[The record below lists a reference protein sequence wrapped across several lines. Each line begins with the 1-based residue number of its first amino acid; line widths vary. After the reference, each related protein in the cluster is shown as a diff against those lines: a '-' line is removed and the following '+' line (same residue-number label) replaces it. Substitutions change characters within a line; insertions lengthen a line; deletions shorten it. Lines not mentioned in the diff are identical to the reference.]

1 LKGELRFIKSFLEF
15 QAGSTNDQRLT
26 KLSTLRSSFNNIKVS
41 QLFLDFARV
50 PTFYYYEYFDN
61 NFSWNNI
68 ESIEEW
74 KLIRSNRDNF
84 EKQN

>member
-1 LKGELRFIKSFLEF
+1 LKGELSFIKSFLEF

-50 PTFYYYEYFDN
+50 HSTTM
-61 NFSWNNI
+61 
-68 ESIEEW
+68 SISTINLVEIILKVSRNE
-74 KLIRSNRDNF
+74 N
-84 EKQN
+84 